1 MARARDMFMTA
12 ELLGLAQVQQA
23 NVRGR
28 PTPVTGAVQQ
38 AMNSGGPVPETRLLG
53 EGELSADHAW
63 RALRRYG
70 SWRLLRDAYLRFR
83 SGDGF
88 SHARALGLQL
98 CLAAVPLL
106 IALNGL
112 ASKLGD
118 PQRAGRV
125 VADTVLALTPGAS
138 ESLVSQLLTDQ
149 GRTRDLGQVAL
160 SLGLLTAV
168 MALTTAAG
176 QIERGA
182 NRIYGVDQDRPAPQ
196 KYRRALFLTV
206 VAGLPALV
214 SFLLLVAG
222 SAIGASMQRWY
233 HWSTATTTTWN
244 LLRWPMSLGLT
255 VVTVSLLF
263 RHAPRR
269 RQPGLSWL
277 MVGAGLATAL
287 WWLISLLLAAF
298 VTQSS
303 DFGATYGPLTGVMA
317 LLLWANLTGIAL
329 FLGVAFTAQLEARR
343 ARGSG
348 SALASSSCLRSGP
361 TPPHRLPGAPKRL
374 PG

>member
-1 MARARDMFMTA
+1 MSAGDLTS
-12 ELLGLAQVQQA
+12 
-23 NVRGR
+23 
-28 PTPVTGAVQQ
+28 VTGAVQQ

-70 SWRLLRDAYLRFR
+70 SWRLLRDAFLRFR

-160 SLGLLTAV
+160 TLGLLTAMV
-168 MALTTAAG
+168 ALTTAAG

-182 NRIYGVDQDRPAPQ
+182 NRIYGVDQDRPALQ

-222 SAIGASMQRWY
+222 GAIGASMQRWY
-233 HWSTATTTTWN
+233 HWSAATTTTWN
-244 LLRWPMSLGLT
+244 LLRWPVSLGLI

-269 RQPGLSWL
+269 QQPGLSWL

-329 FLGVAFTAQLEARR
+329 FLGIAFTAQLEARR

-348 SALASSSCLRSGP
+348 PALPNSSSCLRSGRHL
-361 TPPHRLPGAPKRL
+361 THHLPGAPRRL

>member
-1 MARARDMFMTA
+1 MS
-12 ELLGLAQVQQA
+12 
-23 NVRGR
+23 
-28 PTPVTGAVQQ
+28 
-38 AMNSGGPVPETRLLG
+38 SGGRVPETRLLG

-70 SWRLLRDAYLRFR
+70 SWRLLRDAFLRFR

-168 MALTTAAG
+168 VALTTAAG

-182 NRIYGVDQDRPAPQ
+182 NRIYGVDQDRPAPAEVPPCSVPDG
-196 KYRRALFLTV
+196 RGWS
-206 VAGLPALV
+206 AGAGQLPATGGWWCHRCLHAALV
-214 SFLLLVAG
+214 SLERGNHDDLEPAALAV
-222 SAIGASMQRWY
+222 
-233 HWSTATTTTWN
+233 
-244 LLRWPMSLGLT
+244 SLGLI

-269 RQPGLSWL
+269 QQPGLSWL

-329 FLGVAFTAQLEARR
+329 FLGIAFTAQLEARR
-343 ARGSG
+343 ASGSG
-348 SALASSSCLRSGP
+348 PALPSSSSRWRSGRHL
-361 TPPHRLPGAPKRL
+361 THHLPGAPRRL